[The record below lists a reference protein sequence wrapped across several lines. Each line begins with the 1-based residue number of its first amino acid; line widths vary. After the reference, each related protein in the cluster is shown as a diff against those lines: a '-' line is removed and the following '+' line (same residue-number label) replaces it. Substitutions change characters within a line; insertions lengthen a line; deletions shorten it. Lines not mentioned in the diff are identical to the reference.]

1 MGDGRQLGSAPVP
14 LLAVDLLSFTGT
26 KGGMETYTRELYRA
40 IGAQNTEFDLV
51 GLVSRQAAEGDLSW
65 FPGEIVATGISGEN
79 RFSWAAG
86 ELWRVAGLAR
96 RHGADI
102 MHAPATLGPAHSNV
116 PLVVTIHDLLYWS
129 HPELMSTPF
138 YTAPVKWMERR
149 VSKAASRVITI
160 SEVSKAEIV
169 KYLGLVPET
178 IDVIPLAASAP
189 WTTTREPDTERPFIL
204 ATGNRRPHKNYEGLI
219 RALAQVEERHRPRLV
234 ITGSHGADDPLLAVV
249 IELGLHD
256 HVELRGWLSP
266 EELGELYRTTTAL
279 AVPSFAEGFSL
290 PPLEAMSSGVPVLV
304 SDIAVHRE
312 VCGDAALYV
321 DPHDLDSIASGLRTL
336 TTDPSMVAHLTARGT
351 SRAAAFSWDA
361 TARQTLDTF
370 RSTLGAATAARTSDG
385 A

>member
-1 MGDGRQLGSAPVP
+1 MP

-40 IGAQNTEFDLV
+40 IGRHASEFDLV
-51 GLVSRQAAEGDLSW
+51 GLVSRQAAESDLSW

-79 RFSWAAG
+79 RFAWAAG
-86 ELWRVAGLAR
+86 ELWRVASLAR

-102 MHAPATLGPAHSNV
+102 MHSPATLGPARSSV

-149 VSKAASRVITI
+149 VAKAASRIITI

-169 KYLGLVPET
+169 KYLGSAPET

-189 WTTTREPDTERPFIL
+189 WTESRAPDTERPFIL

-219 RALAQVEERHRPRLV
+219 RALALVEEQHRPRLI
-234 ITGSHGADDPLLAVV
+234 ITGSHGAEDPLLPVV
-249 IELGLHD
+249 TELGLQD

-266 EELGELYRTTTAL
+266 EQLGELYRTATAL

-304 SDIAVHRE
+304 SDIDVHRE

-321 DPHDLDSIASGLRTL
+321 DPHDLASIAGGLRTL
-336 TTDPSMVAHLTARGT
+336 TTDRSVGADLTARGHT
-351 SRAAAFSWDA
+351 RAATFTWDT
-361 TARQTLDTF
+361 TARRTLDAF
-370 RSTLGAATAARTSDG
+370 RSTLAASARPR